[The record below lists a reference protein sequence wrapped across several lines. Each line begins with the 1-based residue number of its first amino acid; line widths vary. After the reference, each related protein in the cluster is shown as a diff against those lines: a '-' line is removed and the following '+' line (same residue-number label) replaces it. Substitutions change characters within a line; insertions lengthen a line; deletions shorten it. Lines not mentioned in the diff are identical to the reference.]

1 MATESPQEFDREF
14 RFYEAVYEEDA
25 LSFINRLFK
34 LMDLP
39 CLLVGEDGET
49 LEANGFKCSTINP
62 ADILKNGLPARPAE
76 LAHENN
82 HYHRAFPVRHEGD
95 VFAVMVVPYSDSGDR
110 SLAKAP
116 LLAAILESYFDIKHK
131 QRMITEVHHSSLE
144 SNYRDLLKKNQ
155 ELQESERRY
164 RELAESLEIRVEE
177 RRQELEKTQQQL
189 IQQEK
194 MASIGQLAAGVAHEI
209 NNPTG
214 FVQSNLQTLGTYIDN
229 LVTMLSEYQKIET
242 DAEDRERLQRKWEEL
257 DIDYIVSD
265 VDLLLEQSRK
275 GCERINKIVLGLS
288 RFSHV
293 EKTDVESF
301 DMNALVENALELL
314 QNEIKHK
321 AELKKELSPIPR
333 IVGLPNQLSQV
344 FVNIIVNALQA
355 MEDFGKIE
363 IKTSYEEEC
372 AFVRIEDN
380 GPGMEK
386 ETVSRIFDPFYT
398 TKPVGKGTG
407 LGLSIS
413 YEIVKNHGGDIRVES
428 TPGKGTAF
436 TVFVPRQGSS
446 EGEGQ

>member
-1 MATESPQEFDREF
+1 
-14 RFYEAVYEEDA
+14 
-25 LSFINRLFK
+25 
-34 LMDLP
+34 
-39 CLLVGEDGET
+39 
-49 LEANGFKCSTINP
+49 
-62 ADILKNGLPARPAE
+62 
-76 LAHENN
+76 
-82 HYHRAFPVRHEGD
+82 
-95 VFAVMVVPYSDSGDR
+95 
-110 SLAKAP
+110 
-116 LLAAILESYFDIKHK
+116 
-131 QRMITEVHHSSLE
+131 
-144 SNYRDLLKKNQ
+144 
-155 ELQESERRY
+155 
-164 RELAESLEIRVEE
+164 
-177 RRQELEKTQQQL
+177 
-189 IQQEK
+189 
-194 MASIGQLAAGVAHEI
+194 
-209 NNPTG
+209 
-214 FVQSNLQTLGTYIDN
+214 
-229 LVTMLSEYQKIET
+229 MLSEYQQTEA

-301 DMNALVENALELL
+301 DRNALVENALELL

-321 AELKKELSPIPR
+321 AELQKELSPMPR

-363 IKTSYEEEC
+363 IKTSYEDEC

-436 TVFVPRQGSS
+436 TVFVPRQGSF